1 MLSSDQLVAF
11 VAVMRAGNTVE
22 ASRRLRVDHS
32 TVARRISAL
41 EATLGAR
48 LFDRSPRG
56 FAPTEAAARLMVQ
69 AERVESALLAAAESV
84 ATSSAE
90 ISGIVRLATP
100 EIFGTAVVAPNL
112 ADLLT
117 QHPNLLLE
125 LSPESRSISLSRR
138 EADIAV
144 MVRRPPRGRLITR
157 RLADYR
163 IGLYAARDYVERHP
177 AIRRVEDLAQ
187 HLFVSFIDELVP
199 FPELL
204 ALNQLVPTARIAFRS
219 SSSMAQQTAVT
230 KGLGIGALHALVA
243 ERDAGLVRILPELEV
258 QRSYWLVVHADL
270 QRVAAIRRVIDFL
283 HEVTGRHAGL
293 L

>member
-22 ASRRLRVDHS
+22 ASRRLLVDHS